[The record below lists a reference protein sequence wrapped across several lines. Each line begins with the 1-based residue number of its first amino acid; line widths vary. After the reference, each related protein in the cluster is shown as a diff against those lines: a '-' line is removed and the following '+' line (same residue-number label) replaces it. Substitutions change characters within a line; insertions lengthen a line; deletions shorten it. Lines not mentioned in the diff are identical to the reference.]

1 MDEDTE
7 DDDVVTERE
16 LIEGVTER
24 TVAALRK
31 LAKEG
36 LITRDQKRRLL
47 TDVIR
52 HHQQVCERDR
62 ETERQGD
69 GETGTEPDVETEE
82 APDGCHSPS
91 PAGAAAYPDVF
102 CGVFMMSL
110 RARCHTLAKRTLA
123 PKVLRCTA
131 AYCRPGRRG

>member
-7 DDDVVTERE
+7 DDDVVMERE

-52 HHQQVCERDR
+52 HHQQVPLPILKFFVAC
-62 ETERQGD
+62 
-69 GETGTEPDVETEE
+69 
-82 APDGCHSPS
+82 
-91 PAGAAAYPDVF
+91 
-102 CGVFMMSL
+102 L
-110 RARCHTLAKRTLA
+110 
-123 PKVLRCTA
+123 
-131 AYCRPGRRG
+131 